1 MALVCDVAHMYLR
14 IGIASKNQ
22 PYHRFLWRGLN
33 QNQVPDHYEFKRLVF
48 GVNSYLFQAQFVT
61 QTHAKKIR
69 NCIQDQLRQ
78 SWNPYM
84 DDRMD
89 STETEKEGIQLFV
102 DLSKLWKTAGM
113 HARKWISNSTKVLEQ
128 TPCKDR
134 PGGVDILCSVVATK

>member
-1 MALVCDVAHMYLR
+1 
-14 IGIASKNQ
+14 
-22 PYHRFLWRGLN
+22 
-33 QNQVPDHYEFKRLVF
+33 
-48 GVNSYLFQAQFVT
+48 
-61 QTHAKKIR
+61 
-69 NCIQDQLRQ
+69 
-78 SWNPYM
+78 M